1 MGQDE
6 NALNAIDAVI
16 TWVDGNDPRHR
27 KKRRKAL
34 KKVDSTDGNPLSTGT
49 GETRFIDNGELRY
62 CLASIRT
69 FAPWIRNIYLVTDNQ
84 KPAFLNDQLLKDLN
98 IIIIDHKVLFRDFE
112 WALPTFNSR
121 TIETALWRIPNI
133 APRFIYFNDDFILT
147 APVNQDHF
155 FDDGKIVL
163 RGKWNKVVK
172 YNSFRMAINE
182 LVTYLAGRL
191 FGITRSMH
199 LLLQMRSAS
208 LAGFDRKYFRT
219 PHVPHPVYTTTLTR
233 FFEQN
238 PGLFNENI
246 KYPFRD
252 TNQFSSIF
260 LAHHLEI
267 EKDNAT
273 LKDEAEY
280 LMINGE
286 MDISKTILSKLEKI
300 KKQEVSLVCLQ
311 GVEKVDESL
320 LYELETHLKQ
330 LFNPSPLIH
339 KS

>member
-1 MGQDE
+1 MGTDN

-16 TWVDGNDPRHR
+16 TWVDGSDPRH
-27 KKRRKAL
+27 KKRRKKAL
-34 KKVDSTDGNPLSTGT
+34 KKLDTTEGNRLSTGT
-49 GETRFIDNGELRY
+49 SKTRFIDNGELRY

-84 KPAFLNDQLLKDLN
+84 KPAFLTDQLLEELN
-98 IIIIDHKVLFRDFE
+98 IVIIDHKILFRDFE

-121 TIETALWRIPNI
+121 TIETALWRIPDI
-133 APRFIYFNDDFILT
+133 APRFIYFNDDFIVT
-147 APVNQDHF
+147 APVSPDHF
-155 FDDGKIVL
+155 FENGKVVL
-163 RGKWNKVVK
+163 RGKWNKIVQ
-172 YNSFRMAINE
+172 YNAIRMAVNN

-191 FGITRSMH
+191 LGITRSMH
-199 LLLQMRSAS
+199 LLYQMRSAA
-208 LAGFDRKYFRT
+208 LAGFDRRYFRT
-219 PHVPHPVYTTTLTR
+219 PHVPHPVYTETVSR

-252 TNQFSSIF
+252 TDQFSSIY

-267 EKDNAT
+267 KNDNAI
-273 LKDEAEY
+273 LKNEDEY

-286 MDISKTILSKLEKI
+286 MDISRIILNKLNKI
-300 KKQEVSLVCLQ
+300 KNQEVSLVCLQ

-320 LYELETHLKQ
+320 FIELETYLKQ
-330 LFNPSPLIH
+330 LFKPSPLIP
-339 KS
+339 